1 MPEFVPEFSW
11 PVLIGS
17 LVLFVV
23 IVVFFVRIIP
33 RAMGKQCPKCLR
45 RVPKGKTTC
54 PACGTTVNSR
64 TDIGK

>member
-1 MPEFVPEFSW
+1 MPELSG
-11 PVLIGS
+11 PVLVGL

-23 IVVFFVRIIP
+23 VAVFIVRIIP
-33 RAMGKQCPKCLR
+33 RVMGKQCPKCLR

-54 PACGTTVNSR
+54 PACGATVTAR